1 MNKQQLE
8 TELEKAQNKIARL
21 EYRIQAKEQVE
32 PLVAYL
38 KSSAINGWCLDNYF
52 KDLFYRVCN
61 DTNITSV
68 KLTKLEL
75 NVLASILFKYNSK
88 EKAIEIFTQDLQN
101 LHPDKKG
108 LFEIRFKINSE
119 NMSNNNIEYI
129 NRQYGK
135 NIPVNTL
142 TEIEKQT
149 LEEQNNIMIIE
160 R

>member
-1 MNKQQLE
+1 MAMTNAEMK
-8 TELEKAQNKIARL
+8 TKITRL
-21 EYRIQAKEQVE
+21 EEKLKAKEQIE

-38 KSSAINGWCLDNYF
+38 QTSAVNGWCLDNYF
-52 KDLFYRVCN
+52 KDLFYSTCN
-61 DTNITSV
+61 DTSITSV

-75 NVLASILFKYNSK
+75 NVLASILFKYIDNTK
-88 EKAIEIFTQDLQN
+88 QVQIFTQDLNN
-101 LHPDKKG
+101 LNPDKKG
-108 LFEIRFKINSE
+108 LFEIRFKINAE

-135 NIPVNTL
+135 NIPTNTL
-142 TEIEKQT
+142 TEIEKQA

>member
-8 TELEKAQNKIARL
+8 TELEKAQKKISRL
-21 EYRIQAKEQVE
+21 EYRIQAKEQIE

-38 KSSAINGWCLDNYF
+38 KTSAINGWCLDNYF

-75 NVLASILFKYNSK
+75 NVLASILFKYKSN
-88 EKAIEIFTQDLQN
+88 EKAIEVFTQDLQN

-108 LFEIRFKINSE
+108 LFEIRFRINAE
-119 NMSNNNIEYI
+119 NMSNSNIEYI

-149 LEEQNNIMIIE
+149 LEEQNNIMIVE

>member
-1 MNKQQLE
+1 MTMTNAE
-8 TELEKAQNKIARL
+8 MKAKITRL
-21 EYRIQAKEQVE
+21 EEKLKAKEQIE
-32 PLVAYL
+32 PLVNYL
-38 KSSAINGWCLDNYF
+38 QTSQVNGWCLDNYF
-52 KDLFYRVCN
+52 KDLFYSTCN
-61 DTNITSV
+61 DTSITSV

-75 NVLASILFKYNSK
+75 NVLASILFKYIDNTK
-88 EKAIEIFTQDLQN
+88 QVQIFTQDLNN
-101 LHPDKKG
+101 LNPDKKG
-108 LFEIRFKINSE
+108 LFEIRFKINTE

-142 TEIEKQT
+142 TEIEKQA

>member
-8 TELEKAQNKIARL
+8 TELEKAQKKISGL
-21 EYRIQAKEQVE
+21 EYRIQAKEQIE

-38 KSSAINGWCLDNYF
+38 KTSAINGWCLDNYF
-52 KDLFYRVCN
+52 KDIFYSCCDN
-61 DTNITSV
+61 TNITSV

-75 NVLASILFKYNSK
+75 NVLAAILFKYSSNAK
-88 EKAIEIFTQDLQN
+88 QIQIFTQDLQN

-108 LFEIRFKINSE
+108 LFEIRFRINSE
-119 NMSNNNIEYI
+119 NMSNSNIEYI

-149 LEEQNNIMIIE
+149 LEEQNNIMIVE

>member
-1 MNKQQLE
+1 MTTLTNAE
-8 TELEKAQNKIARL
+8 MKAKITRL
-21 EYRIQAKEQVE
+21 EEKLKAKEQIE

-52 KDLFYRVCN
+52 KDIFYSCCN
-61 DTNITSV
+61 NTNITSV

-88 EKAIEIFTQDLQN
+88 EKPIEIFTQDLNN

-135 NIPVNTL
+135 NIPTNTL
-142 TEIEKQT
+142 TDIEKQAI
-149 LEEQNNIMIIE
+149 EEQNNNMIIE

>member
-38 KSSAINGWCLDNYF
+38 KTSAINGWCLDNYF

-75 NVLASILFKYNSK
+75 NVLASILFKYNSN
-88 EKAIEIFTQDLQN
+88 EKQIQIFTQDLQN
-101 LHPDKKG
+101 LHPDDVG
-108 LFEIRFKINSE
+108 TYSIRFRINSE
-119 NMSNNNIEYI
+119 NMSNSNIEYI

-135 NIPVNTL
+135 NIPTNTL
-142 TEIEKQT
+142 TDIEKQA
-149 LEEQNNIMIIE
+149 LEEQEHIMIVE